1 MKCFYHANRSAVARC
16 ENCGREMCQE
26 CYNTFKSH
34 LCPDC
39 EGVSARKKLIKS
51 VLTILI
57 SAILGTVA
65 FLVFRYMD
73 SIENEFVYDTLSLIN
88 TFFDTFIRIFDYAG
102 IHITD
107 DVRQSLIMFLCV
119 YFLASVPFGYYALNK
134 ISRNITPLSILAII
148 IIVYIKVVI
157 SCFIGPFVMPI
168 AFIISV
174 ISIIKNFKKLYE
186 ISKRKKSLIY
196 DLKTSEQNL

>member
-16 ENCGREMCQE
+16 KNCGREMCME
-26 CYNTFKSH
+26 CYNSFKSH
-34 LCPDC
+34 FCLYC
-39 EGVSARKKLIKS
+39 ERISASKKLFKS
-51 VLTILI
+51 IITILI
-57 SAILGTVA
+57 SVILGTIA
-65 FLVFRYMD
+65 FLVFRYID

-88 TFFDTFIRIFDYAG
+88 TVFDTFIKIFDYTG
-102 IHITD
+102 IHIAD
-107 DVRQSLIMFLCV
+107 DVKQNLLMFLCV
-119 YFLASVPFGYYALNK
+119 YFLTSVPFGYYALNK

-157 SCFIGPFVMPI
+157 SCFIGPFVMPF
-168 AFIISV
+168 AFV
-174 ISIIKNFKKLYE
+174 ISIISFIKNSKELYE